1 MATQILPEQV
11 FPVSAEQLAALADS
25 NSRFYLSAT
34 GLVIRLFVG
43 TGKYVCADSYSPAS
57 NTTDSDIITIISAS
71 QTGNAR
77 RVCEELKR
85 VSSVRNS
92 WLIW

>member
-1 MATQILPEQV
+1 MAAQILPEQV
-11 FPVSAEQLAALADS
+11 FFPEQLAALQTVTADFTS
-25 NSRFYLSAT
+25 QQLAWLSGYLWGRGNTSVQTAI
-34 GLVIRLFVG
+34 L
-43 TGKYVCADSYSPAS
+43 PAS

-85 VSSVRNS
+85 VFSVKNS
-92 WLIW
+92 RLIW